1 MAAASMRTWSV
12 VVAALGGVALLG
24 GCGSDSGDVSGVVS
38 STATLSSAVA
48 ASSPTDT
55 PTSTNPSAEAV
66 PGPRLPSATSVP
78 PSKEAPTIDGARC
91 DTVNGPDGAL
101 RVVVFPGGSADCGTV
116 MPVART
122 FGPLISTGRNQ
133 DVDGWSCGPS
143 QTTGV
148 LAKCTKGS
156 NSFGFVPQ

>member
-1 MAAASMRTWSV
+1 MAAMRTWSLAV
-12 VVAALGGVALLG
+12 AVVAGAALLG
-24 GCGSDSGDVSGVVS
+24 GCGSDSGDVAGTAS
-38 STATLSSAVA
+38 STTETAAPTSSTVSDA
-48 ASSPTDT
+48 
-55 PTSTNPSAEAV
+55 PTSTNPSAQTV

-78 PSKEAPTIDGARC
+78 PSKEAPTVGGARC

-101 RVVVFPGGSADCGTV
+101 RVVVFPGGSADCGAV

-122 FGPLISTGRNQ
+122 FGPLIYTGRNQ
-133 DVDGWSCGPS
+133 DVDGWNCGPS

-156 NSFGFVPQ
+156 DSFGFLPQ

>member
-1 MAAASMRTWSV
+1 M
-12 VVAALGGVALLG
+12 G
-24 GCGSDSGDVSGVVS
+24 GCGSDSGDVAGTVS
-38 STATLSSAVA
+38 STADAPAPAPTSSSAVE
-48 ASSPTDT
+48 T
-55 PTSTNPSAEAV
+55 PTSTDPSAQTV
-66 PGPRLPSATSVP
+66 PGPRLPAATSVP
-78 PSKEAPTIDGARC
+78 PSKEGPSIEGTRC
-91 DTVNGPDGAL
+91 DTANGPEGAL
-101 RVVVFPGGSADCGTV
+101 RVVIFPGGSADCGAV

-156 NSFGFVPQ
+156 DSFGFLPQ

>member
-1 MAAASMRTWSV
+1 MAAMRTWSLA
-12 VVAALGGVALLG
+12 VAVMGGAVLLG
-24 GCGSDSGDVSGVVS
+24 GCGSDSGDVAGTVS
-38 STATLSSAVA
+38 STTEA
-48 ASSPTDT
+48 AAAPTSSPISDA
-55 PTSTNPSAEAV
+55 PTSTDPSARAV

-78 PSKEAPTIDGARC
+78 PSKEGPSIEGTRC
-91 DTVNGPDGAL
+91 DTANGPEGAL
-101 RVVVFPGGSADCGTV
+101 RVVIFPGGSADCGAV

-156 NSFGFVPQ
+156 DAFGFLPQ